1 LISSSTNCFQRI
13 IPAFP
18 LTYTAPP
25 PLPMTWLQ
33 PIPGLRL
40 RHSDHTYWL
49 GDHLFPIS
57 TTGVLSHGKSAFAME
72 RINST
77 KDEWAPRG
85 TSIHKS
91 LELHLWG
98 NHHPD
103 GDQGAAAAAIAAPE
117 FDPYREWIDPLL
129 SHPLWDEVTV
139 IATEMAL
146 CSRRLNIAGT
156 FDGAFLV
163 NATGQRTLFDLK
175 SQKRAD
181 AGPYCTKAQL
191 GCYMAM
197 AAEQGISFDRG
208 LTVWSRPGKARL
220 QAHGAKECLKAWEAA
235 WEAYSAEH
243 LPY

>member
-1 LISSSTNCFQRI
+1 MISSSTNCFQRI

-18 LTYTAPP
+18 LTYIAP

-220 QAHGAKECLKAWEAA
+220 QAHTAKECITAWEAA

>member
-1 LISSSTNCFQRI
+1 
-13 IPAFP
+13 
-18 LTYTAPP
+18 
-25 PLPMTWLQ
+25 MTWLQ

-57 TTGVLSHGKSAFAME
+57 TTGVLSSGKSEAAMH
-72 RINST
+72 RINAT
-77 KDEWAPRG
+77 RPEWAPRG
-85 TSIHKS
+85 TAIHKA

-103 GDQGAAAAAIAAPE
+103 GDQGAAAAAIASEE

-129 SHPLWDEVTV
+129 SHPLWNVVEV

-146 CSRRLNIAGT
+146 CSRSINVAGT

-163 NATGQRTLFDLK
+163 PETGQGTLFDLK
-175 SQKRAD
+175 TQKRAD

-191 GCYMAM
+191 GCYIAM
-197 AAEQGISFDRG
+197 AAEQGITFDRA
-208 LTVWSRPGKARL
+208 LTVWSKPHAVRM
-220 QAHGAKECLKAWEAA
+220 QAHGAKECLNAWEAA
-235 WEAYSAEH
+235 WEAYSAAQ